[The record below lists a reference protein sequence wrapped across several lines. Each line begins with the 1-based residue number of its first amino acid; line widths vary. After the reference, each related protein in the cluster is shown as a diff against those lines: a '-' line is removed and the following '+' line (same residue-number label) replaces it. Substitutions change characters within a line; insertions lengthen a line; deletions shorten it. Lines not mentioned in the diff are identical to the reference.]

1 MPICT
6 LRSTAVTIRCNSA
19 FLLSSLFVALVW
31 GVAASA
37 DLFAQAQ
44 ESVFQRQEIE
54 TTEAP
59 PRVAAEISVSP
70 RQAGAQAVGGEG
82 AVASGYRDV
91 MLAYDSDR
99 YDGLFRGSEEHMY
112 AQRYDVP
119 SGGRLTSVLVAP
131 VYVNQYDGSSLSEKL
146 PKDFTLKI
154 WDVAADGLPGTERY
168 SMDVQEPT
176 NALHIARGKAYAFLQ
191 IDLPAED
198 KALGDLPDRIFA
210 GLANAGTDENYLG
223 FGVSLLRDTAPRGAA
238 YLYATEGPRTTWYP
252 LAQIPVQGGSL
263 ADHGFPVRPVFRIPS
278 DSALEETVVSW
289 DTGRDERLYI
299 FGGAD
304 AIATNLYDVPENAR
318 LASVSV
324 APAYANELGNS
335 GVAPGAPRDF
345 TLKVWDRGDQG
356 LPGKELYSMDVEER
370 PYASHLLSNDRF
382 WFSHLDLPA
391 EDAALS
397 DLPDQIFIGLVNKG
411 SDSNYLL
418 IAPSPRTSDSPNDRA
433 YMYGT
438 VGDRTDWFFLS
449 QLNLEN
455 SGISL
460 GGYVFPIRPRFVI
473 TPPVVSAE
481 AVKELP
487 SAVELAQNYPNPFN
501 PSTLISWSQPLA
513 ERVRLSV
520 YNLLGQ
526 QVAVPADG
534 LYPAGMHEV
543 RLDASG
549 WPSGVYTYVLETET
563 RIATRPMV
571 LMK

>member
-6 LRSTAVTIRCNSA
+6 LRSTAVAIRCNSA
-19 FLLSSLFVALVW
+19 FLLASLFVALVW

-44 ESVFQRQEIE
+44 ESVFQRQEME

-59 PRVAAEISVSP
+59 PRVAAEILVSP
-70 RQAGAQAVGGEG
+70 RQAGAQAVGGE
-82 AVASGYRDV
+82 AAAASGYREV

-99 YDGLFRGSEEHMY
+99 SDALYEGRKEHIY

-119 SGGRLTSVLVAP
+119 SGGRLASVLVAP
-131 VYVNQYDGSSLSEKL
+131 VYVNQYRGSSLSEDL
-146 PKDFTLKI
+146 PKDFTFKI
-154 WDVAADGLPGTERY
+154 WDVAADGSPGAERY

-176 NALHIARGKAYAFLQ
+176 NAFHIVRGQAYAFLQ

-238 YLYATEGPRTTWYP
+238 YLYATDGPRTTWYP
-252 LAQIPVQGGSL
+252 LAQISVQGGSL
-263 ADHGFPVRPVFRIPS
+263 ADHGFPIRPVFRIPS

-289 DTGRDERLYI
+289 DTGRNEDLYI

-304 AIATNLYDVPENAR
+304 AIATHLYDVPENAR

-335 GVAPGAPRDF
+335 SGVDPGAPRDF
-345 TLKVWDRGDQG
+345 TLKVWDRGDDG
-356 LPGKELYSMDVEER
+356 LPGNELYSMDVEER
-370 PYASHLLSNDRF
+370 PYASHLLTNDRF
-382 WFSHLDLPA
+382 WFSRLDLPA

-397 DLPDQIFIGLVNKG
+397 DLPAQIFIGLVNKG
-411 SDSNYLL
+411 ADNNYFLFT
-418 IAPSPRTSDSPNDRA
+418 PSPRTSDSPNDRA
-433 YMYGT
+433 YLHGT

-449 QLNLEN
+449 QL
-455 SGISL
+455 SVDDGRIRL
-460 GGYVFPIRPRFVI
+460 GGYVFPIRPGFVI
-473 TPPVVSAE
+473 TPTVSAE
-481 AVKELP
+481 SATELP

-501 PSTLISWSQPLA
+501 PSTSISWSQPLA

-526 QVAVPADG
+526 RVAVPADG
-534 LYPAGMHEV
+534 LYPAGGHEV

-563 RIATRPMV
+563 RIATRHMV

>member
-1 MPICT
+1 MRILP
-6 LRSTAVTIRCNSA
+6 STAVAIRCNSA

-31 GVAASA
+31 GVATSA
-37 DLFAQAQ
+37 DLFAQSQ
-44 ESVFQRQEIE
+44 EGVFQRQEIE

-99 YDGLFRGSEEHMY
+99 YDLLFTGRKEHIY

-119 SGGRLTSVLVAP
+119 SEGRLTSVLVAP
-131 VYVNQYDGSSLSEKL
+131 VYLNQYEGATLAPSS

-154 WDVAADGLPGTERY
+154 WDVADDGSPGTERY

-176 NALHIARGKAYAFLQ
+176 NAFHIVRGKAYAFLQ

-198 KALGDLPDRIFA
+198 KALGDLPDRIFV

-238 YLYATEGPRTTWYP
+238 YLYATDGPRTTWYP

-278 DSALEETVVSW
+278 DNALEETVVSW
-289 DTGRDERLYI
+289 DTGRNEGLYI

-304 AIATNLYDVPENAR
+304 AIATNLYDVPKDAR
-318 LASVSV
+318 LASVFV
-324 APAYANELGNS
+324 APAYANELGS
-335 GVAPGAPRDF
+335 GSGIDPGVPRDF
-345 TLKVWDRGDQG
+345 TLKVWDRGADG
-356 LPGKELYSMDVEER
+356 LPNKELYSMDVEEG
-370 PYASHLLSNDRF
+370 PYASHILTNDRF
-382 WFSHLDLPA
+382 WFSRLDLPA
-391 EDAALS
+391 DAAALS
-397 DLPDQIFIGLVNKG
+397 DLPEQIFIGLVNKG
-411 SDSNYLL
+411 ADNNYLL
-418 IAPSPRTSDSPNDRA
+418 FTPAPRTSDSPPDRA
-433 YMYGT
+433 YMYTTT
-438 VGDRTDWFFLS
+438 VDGRTDWYFLS
-449 QLNLEN
+449 QLTLDN
-455 SGISL
+455 GRISL
-460 GGYVFPIRPRFVI
+460 DGYVFPIRPRFVV

-481 AVKELP
+481 GATELP
-487 SAVELAQNYPNPFN
+487 SGVELAQNYPNPFN
-501 PSTLISWSQPLA
+501 PSTSISWSQPFA

-526 QVAVPADG
+526 RVAVPADG
-534 LYPAGMHEV
+534 LYPAGGHEV

-563 RIATRPMV
+563 RIATRHMV